1 MDRRAFFQLACGL
14 TGALFATAVLAQGAP
29 AKKKWSCTAP
39 GLVSAAYD
47 GGSSAYVHLKGYS
60 EGGHYSV
67 TLNSKGTSA
76 TGVTANGTKFVC
88 TAS

>member
-1 MDRRAFFQLACGL
+1 VSPRCCSPPPRCRP
-14 TGALFATAVLAQGAP
+14 GAP
-29 AKKKWSCTAP
+29 AKKKWSWTAP

-60 EGGHYSV
+60 EGGHDAV

-76 TGVTANGTKFVC
+76 SGVTANGTRFVC
-88 TAS
+88 KPS